1 MLDHDDTVVSSTAT
15 IHFPCFAEYLSVIG
29 SPLRG
34 SYTLE
39 EYFIKNFSPGITW
52 ILSEELGL
60 SPEEIIKEEE
70 YWREYVKNHVPKAY
84 PGIGEIIQRFKDEGG
99 IVAVNSHSYKSY
111 IERDY
116 RENGLPSP
124 DIIFGWDIPAEERKP
139 SPHTLFWLMSHYSLS
154 PEDIIVVD
162 DLKPG
167 YDMARS
173 AGVDFAAAAWAYDIP
188 EIEKFMRA
196 NCDYYLK
203 SIDELSALLFED

>member
-84 PGIGEIIQRFKDEGG
+84 PGIGEIIRRFKDEGG

-116 RENGLPSP
+116 RENGLNGQG
-124 DIIFGWDIPAEERKP
+124 FGW
-139 SPHTLFWLMSHYSLS
+139 TLGVGDGQGGMACCGSRGHKEL
-154 PEDIIVVD
+154 
-162 DLKPG
+162 
-167 YDMARS
+167 DMT
-173 AGVDFAAAAWAYDIP
+173 
-188 EIEKFMRA
+188 EQL
-196 NCDYYLK
+196 N
-203 SIDELSALLFED
+203 